1 MCFSFRL
8 SSLFLS
14 FISLPVLLTAQTS
27 ETIHAQVLTLKRTI
41 ELNHYNPRPVDDDFS
56 AQLYDRFMAHI
67 DEDKTYLTSADLKTL
82 SAYRLSLDDELNGKG
97 WEFLNKLMPLYKMA
111 LQKAD
116 SLATMS
122 KDGRAIQHEIRKTLN
137 HPSGYE
143 NYVASLYCDVI
154 ANLFDPHTEYMPLE
168 EKQDFET
175 ALDKKGYYFGFSLE
189 ENANGDTEIGRLVPG
204 SPAWK
209 CGDLNKGDVVTS
221 IGWEGKEPVNVSGLP
236 AGEIAALL
244 QSADTAK
251 LRLTVKKQD
260 GIEKTISLTRA
271 KIDNEENNV
280 RGYVLRGKIPVGYIY
295 LPDFYTAHESGY
307 GSCAN
312 DVAKEIVKLKKENI
326 AGLILDIRYN
336 GGGSLQEALDMAGI
350 FIDAGPLVMIKEKT
364 GKIISLKDPN
374 RGTIYD
380 GPMTLLVNGQSAS
393 ASELLGA
400 VLQDYH
406 RAVIVGST
414 TFGKGSAQIIF
425 PVDTNTAIPLPSRS
439 TQYGFVKITTSKFY
453 RVTGG
458 TTQHAGVTPDIILPD
473 IFDGLNYH
481 ESALPSALSADT
493 IKKNAYYAPLPGLPL
508 APLAAKSKLRIDGDQ
523 NFAVIKKYSELLK
536 EGKPADSTIDFS
548 SVRKPASEYAV
559 AVNAFDASMLKSDA
573 YRDELT
579 TQWIKKISSDKYVE
593 EAYNILNDLI
603 NNNVNN

>member
-1 MCFSFRL
+1 MCFSFRMTL
-8 SSLFLS
+8 VFFFIASPFFLR
-14 FISLPVLLTAQTS
+14 AQS
-27 ETIHAQVLTLKRTI
+27 NETIHQQVLTLKRTI
-41 ELNHYNPRPVDDDFS
+41 ELNHYHPRPVDDDFS
-56 AQLYDRFMAHI
+56 KQLYDRFLAHL
-67 DEDKTYLTSADLKTL
+67 DENNQYFTAADLKKL
-82 SAYRLSLDDELNGKG
+82 SVYRLTLDDELNGKG
-97 WEFLNKLMPLYKMA
+97 WEFLTTLMHLYRAA

-116 SLATMS
+116 STAS
-122 KDGRAIQHEIRKTLN
+122 PAKDDRDIQRIAKKTLN

-143 NYVASLYCDVI
+143 NYVASIYCDVI

-175 ALDKKGYYFGFSLE
+175 SLDKQGYYFGFSLE
-189 ENANGDTEIGRLVPG
+189 ENDNGGTEIGRLVPG

-209 CGDLNKGDVVTS
+209 CGDLNKGDLVTR
-221 IGWEGKEPVNVSGLP
+221 IGWKGKETVDVSGLR
-236 AGEIAALL
+236 ASEISELL
-244 QSADTAK
+244 NTADTAE
-251 LRLTVKKQD
+251 LHLTVKKQD

-280 RGYVLRGKIPVGYIY
+280 RGYLLKGNISVGYIY
-295 LPDFYTAHESGY
+295 LPDFYTAHESGN

-350 FIDAGPLVMIKEKT
+350 FIDAGPLVMMKDKN

-414 TFGKGSAQIIF
+414 TFGKGSAQIIL
-425 PVDTNTAIPLPSRS
+425 PVDTNTTSPFSSRN
-439 TQYGFVKITTSKFY
+439 TEYGYVKVTTSKFY
-453 RVTGG
+453 RVTGR
-458 TTQHAGVTPDIILPD
+458 TTQHAGVTPDVVLPD

-481 ESALPSALSADT
+481 ESALPSALTADT
-493 IKKNAYYAPLPGLPL
+493 INKNNYYTPLAGLPL
-508 APLAAKSKLRIDGDQ
+508 ATLAAKSKSRVAVDS
-523 NFAVIKKYSELLK
+523 NFVLIKKYSALLK
-536 EGKPADSTIDFS
+536 EGKDADGTMDFS
-548 SVRKPASEYAV
+548 SLRKATTAYAV
-559 AVNAFDASMLKSDA
+559 TVNAFDSAMLKSDA
-573 YRDELT
+573 YHEDLT
-579 TQWIKKISSDKYVE
+579 NQWIEKISSDKYVE
-593 EAYNILNDLI
+593 EAYHILNDLI

>member
-1 MCFSFRL
+1 MCFSFRQL
-8 SSLFLS
+8 SLF
-14 FISLPVLLTAQTS
+14 FTVVAFPALLTAQTS
-27 ETIHAQVLTLKRTI
+27 ETIRKQVLTLKRTI
-41 ELNHYNPRPVDDDFS
+41 QLNHYNPRPVDDAFS

-67 DEDKTYLTSADLKTL
+67 EEHQEYFTSSDLKTL
-82 SAYRLSLDDELNGKG
+82 SAYRLTLDDELNGNG
-97 WEFLNKLMPLYKMA
+97 WEFLDKLMPLYVAA
-111 LQKAD
+111 LQ
-116 SLATMS
+116 
-122 KDGRAIQHEIRKTLN
+122 GKTLN

-143 NYVASLYCDVI
+143 NYVASVYCDVI

-175 ALDKKGYYFGFSLE
+175 SLGKEGYFFGFTLE
-189 ENANGDTEIGRLVPG
+189 ENDNGDTEIGRLVPG

-221 IGWEGKEPVNVSGLP
+221 IGWEGKEAVDVSGLP
-236 AGEIAALL
+236 ASEIAELME
-244 QSADTAK
+244 SADTAK
-251 LRLTVKKQD
+251 LHLTVKKQD
-260 GIEKTISLTRA
+260 GIQKTISLTRA
-271 KIDNEENNV
+271 KLDNEENNV
-280 RGYVLRGKIPVGYIY
+280 RGFVLKGNILVGYIY
-295 LPDFYTAHESGY
+295 LPDFYTAYETGY

-350 FIDAGPLVMIKEKT
+350 FIDAGPLVMMKEKT

-380 GPMTLLVNGQSAS
+380 GPMTVLVNGQSAS

-414 TFGKGSAQIIF
+414 TFGKGSAQVIL
-425 PVDTNTAIPLPSRS
+425 PVDTNTATPLSSRS
-439 TQYGFVKITTSKFY
+439 TEYGFVKVTTSKFY
-453 RVTGG
+453 RLTGG

-481 ESALPSALSADT
+481 ESALPSALPADV
-493 IKKNAYYAPLPGLPL
+493 IKKNSYYTPLSSLPL
-508 APLAAKSKLRIDGDQ
+508 ASLANKSKSRVDADR
-523 NFAVIKKYSELLK
+523 NFELIRKYSSVLK
-536 EGKPADSTIDFS
+536 EGKPADSAFDFS
-548 SVRKPASEYAV
+548 SLKKATTTYAV
-559 AVNAFDASMLKSDA
+559 AVNAFDAPMLKSDS
-573 YRDELT
+573 YHQELT
-579 TQWIKKISSDKYVE
+579 NQWIQKISSDKYVE
-593 EAYNILNDLI
+593 EAYHILNDLI
-603 NNNVNN
+603 NNNVNK